1 MTDIIIIKASK
12 CAIKFL
18 YLDQRGPDKQVTEL
32 YRDTYD
38 MAT

>member
-1 MTDIIIIKASK
+1 MTVIVIIETSK

-32 YRDTYD
+32 YHDTYD